1 MRTSIG
7 LLSLFTVL
15 VVGMFWFAQGPKAL
29 PLEKLAGQGV
39 VLLPTVRSIDDFSL
53 VGPKGLA
60 FKRENLLGQWSFVF
74 FGYTSCPDICPIT
87 MSVLGQAERELG
99 DTEKFRGIL
108 ISVDPYRDNPETM
121 QRYVKAFSPNFIG
134 LTGTLAQIERLA
146 GQVAIGFEASIDVNK
161 VEHAPYV
168 VIVDPNGNYA
178 GFIKPPHDAN
188 KIAIIARS
196 LTTNS

>member
-7 LLSLFTVL
+7 LISLFIAL

-39 VLLPTVRSIDDFSL
+39 VLLPTARPIDDFSL
-53 VGPKGLA
+53 VGPKGSA
-60 FKRENLLGQWSFVF
+60 FTRENLLGQWSFVF

-87 MSVLGQAERELG
+87 MSVLGQAERELEKA
-99 DTEKFRGIL
+99 EKFRGIL
-108 ISVDPYRDNPETM
+108 ISVDPYRDDPDTM
-121 QRYVKAFSPNFIG
+121 QRYVEAFSPNFIG
-134 LTGTLAQIERLA
+134 VTGKLAQIEQLA
-146 GQVAIGFEASIDVNK
+146 NQVTIGFEASIDVND

-168 VIVDPNGNYA
+168 VIVDPDGNYA
-178 GFIKPPHDAN
+178 GFIKPPHNAN

-196 LTTNS
+196 LATNS